1 MVFPK
6 DLVKSFMNSLKLQ
19 RSPPTTIIQATT
31 ISPRG
36 MPTPRG
42 RLGAGAASTDKKV
55 SPLRARLEAASS
67 PSPSPSP
74 AALSA
79 AGKPRL
85 QAAALS
91 ETAAAAASPEP
102 SARSVAKE
110 RMRMVLSQQ
119 RVGDL
124 ASDLSLDRALL
135 QEDVCAVVM
144 RHVKASEPSDVSV
157 SMRRD
162 GAFNIFEM
170 QVSLSE
176 QAGATATA

>member
-42 RLGAGAASTDKKV
+42 RLGAGAASTTDKKV

-74 AALSA
+74 ASA

-124 ASDLSLDRALL
+124 ASDLSLDLALL

>member
-1 MVFPK
+1 MPA
-6 DLVKSFMNSLKLQ
+6 
-19 RSPPTTIIQATT
+19 PT
-31 ISPRG
+31 
-36 MPTPRG
+36 
-42 RLGAGAASTDKKV
+42 
-55 SPLRARLEAASS
+55 
-67 PSPSPSP
+67 
-74 AALSA
+74 ALSA

-124 ASDLSLDRALL
+124 ASDLSLDLALL

>member
-42 RLGAGAASTDKKV
+42 RLGAGAASIDKKV

-124 ASDLSLDRALL
+124 ASDLSLDLALL

>member
-74 AALSA
+74 ALSA

-124 ASDLSLDRALL
+124 ASDLSLDLALL

>member
-1 MVFPK
+1 M
-6 DLVKSFMNSLKLQ
+6 
-19 RSPPTTIIQATT
+19 T
-31 ISPRG
+31 
-36 MPTPRG
+36 
-42 RLGAGAASTDKKV
+42 
-55 SPLRARLEAASS
+55 RAS

-124 ASDLSLDRALL
+124 ASDLSLDLALL